1 MYLPYAA
8 PIRSSV
14 CHCKKFPKRTLISG
28 RRIFFLPPPPLP
40 SFPLCP
46 RNPRGYYFSSPQS
59 SSVIKSK
66 MAATTIRTWTS
77 FRPPKIRLHCRLFIF
92 RIKSLHFHKTKMFS
106 YQLLNGQRLIITA
119 CEQSL
124 CLGKGWKNRK
134 MREGKGWEPVDK
146 HLSPSFNGTCCAS
159 HPDASSYWRE
169 HWLLTGLI
177 YTAFFGRH
185 GGGGGEWGTPHMK
198 VVRMLVGYFE
208 LNP

>member
-1 MYLPYAA
+1 M
-8 PIRSSV
+8 
-14 CHCKKFPKRTLISG
+14 ISG
-28 RRIFFLPPPPLP
+28 RRIFFLPSPCPL
-40 SFPLCP
+40 SFFRPHTYAK
-46 RNPRGYYFSSPQS
+46 GYYFYSPQS

-134 MREGKGWEPVDK
+134 VREGKGWEPVDK

-159 HPDASSYWRE
+159 HPDASSYWWE

-177 YTAFFGRH
+177 YIAFFGRH
-185 GGGGGEWGTPHMK
+185 RVGGGGGLRIWRWCGCSSDI
-198 VVRMLVGYFE
+198 
-208 LNP
+208 LN